1 VRDSTAEIH
10 LLLNTAGVVR
20 QVRLSRCGLFA
31 HEATPPLGRITAM
44 SRRPTAPSSPPG
56 RTALAATALA
66 AAMALTWGAVPAAA
80 SATLGR
86 AAAATSVTSGNLLVD
101 PGAESVAQC
110 SATGLDGMTI
120 PGWTITSGE
129 PNAVC
134 YGAPNGFPTAGTP
147 GSPTRGNQFFNGGGT
162 GNSSLSQTVDVSAAA
177 SAIDAGGVPVTLSG
191 WLGGWSSQ
199 NDRVG
204 VTATFQDASG
214 ATLGSTAIGPVTN
227 KNRGNTTE
235 FLQKSATATLPAHT
249 RSIRVDMNFTY
260 TAGSNTDGYAD
271 DLSLTVGTNVPTP
284 TLTAPPSTVPGF
296 DHVFVVYMENE
307 DYGNIIGNTSQAP
320 YINSLLS
327 SGTSLSQSYATTHP
341 SDPNYMALAAGG
353 LYGLYDNSIS
363 TTTINAPN
371 VGNSVENA
379 GKTWKAY
386 VDGANGPC
394 DYSQH
399 GYYYPDDVP
408 FTYFQQF
415 KADTSPTS
423 YCAKHDQPLSQMFT
437 DLGSAST
444 TPNFVWFEADDCND
458 MESCGITAG
467 DTWLKNTL
475 PSIFNSPA
483 WTTQRSLL
491 ILTWDEGAV
500 KSFGPGYPNQV
511 PTILLGS
518 QNSVKAGYSSA
529 QRTNQYGLL
538 RTVDKA
544 LGLTPLTNNDAYA
557 ATVNDAWT
565 GTP

>member
-1 VRDSTAEIH
+1 
-10 LLLNTAGVVR
+10 
-20 QVRLSRCGLFA
+20 
-31 HEATPPLGRITAM
+31 M

-56 RTALAATALA
+56 RTALAATAVA

-80 SATLGR
+80 SAAPGR
-86 AAAATSVTSGNLLVD
+86 SAAAPLVTSANLLVD

-110 SATGLDGMTI
+110 STTGLDGMTI
-120 PGWTITSGE
+120 PGWTITNGA
-129 PNAVC
+129 PDAVC
-134 YGAPNGFPTAGTP
+134 YGAPNGFPTDSTP
-147 GSPTRGNQFFNGGGT
+147 GSPTRGNQFFAGGGT
-162 GNSSLSQTVDVSAAA
+162 GNSGLSQTVDVSAAA
-177 SAIDAGGVPVTLSG
+177 SAIDAGGVPATVSG

-204 VTATFQDASG
+204 VTATFLDASG

-235 FLQKSATATLPAHT
+235 FLQKSATATLPVHT
-249 RSIRVDMNFTY
+249 RSIRVDVSFTW
-260 TAGSNTDGYAD
+260 TAGNTTDGYAD
-271 DLSLTVGTNVPTP
+271 DLSLTVGANVPTP
-284 TLTAPPSTVPGF
+284 TLTAPPSSVPGF

-320 YINSLLS
+320 YINGLLS

-386 VDGANGPC
+386 VDGANGNC
-394 DYSQH
+394 DYTQH

-415 KADTSPTS
+415 KSDTGPTS
-423 YCAKHDQPLSQMFT
+423 YCAAHDQPLTQMFT

-444 TPNFVWFEADDCND
+444 TPNFAWFEADDCND
-458 MESCGITAG
+458 MESCGIAAG

-475 PSIFNSPA
+475 PHIFNSPA
-483 WTTQRSLL
+483 WTSQRSLL

-518 QNSVKAGYSSA
+518 QNTVKAGYSSA

-565 GTP
+565 GR